1 MKGKVYK
8 YNYHGKAKKIRYA
21 GKDLRREQEKLRP
34 PFQCPYC
41 VHTSMSKQEHHE
53 HLRKHEETA

>member
-1 MKGKVYK
+1 MKVSRYR
-8 YNYHGKAKKIRYA
+8 KKGLTSADYQVKER
-21 GKDLRREQEKLRP
+21 RREQEKLRP